1 MFGPRASVNNA
12 RKNWRAFLLWPGPRS
27 RQRRELSLSLAASQP
42 VGASNIR
49 PVPKPRASA
58 LRGCVN
64 RVIGRTR
71 GRRLWNRAERSGVGF
86 VGAPQSGAFFLEFHG
101 DIAMKKLI
109 AATAAVLALGIATS
123 EVAHAQTPRSTT
135 AMPPQS
141 TQSETAVAE
150 SQVKQ
155 AQQQLKSA
163 GLYKGTVDGKMGT
176 DTQQAI
182 EQFQQQHGLVATG
195 TLDEQT
201 MAALQGSTGRA
212 GSSASP
218 LTPSGQPSSTGR

>member
-1 MFGPRASVNNA
+1 
-12 RKNWRAFLLWPGPRS
+12 
-27 RQRRELSLSLAASQP
+27 
-42 VGASNIR
+42 
-49 PVPKPRASA
+49 
-58 LRGCVN
+58 
-64 RVIGRTR
+64 
-71 GRRLWNRAERSGVGF
+71 
-86 VGAPQSGAFFLEFHG
+86 
-101 DIAMKKLI
+101 MKKLI

-135 AMPPQS
+135 AMPQS
-141 TQSETAVAE
+141 TQSETAVPE

>member
-1 MFGPRASVNNA
+1 MFGPGASVNNA

-27 RQRRELSLSLAASQP
+27 RQRRGLSLSLAASQP

-49 PVPKPRASA
+49 PVPKPPRVGVAGLCQSCDRTYAWPPA
-58 LRGCVN
+58 LEQG
-64 RVIGRTR
+64 
-71 GRRLWNRAERSGVGF
+71 ERSGVGF
-86 VGAPQSGAFFLEFHG
+86 VGAPQLGAFFLEFHG

-135 AMPPQS
+135 APPPQS
-141 TQSETAVAE
+141 TQSETAVPE

>member
-1 MFGPRASVNNA
+1 
-12 RKNWRAFLLWPGPRS
+12 
-27 RQRRELSLSLAASQP
+27 
-42 VGASNIR
+42 
-49 PVPKPRASA
+49 
-58 LRGCVN
+58 
-64 RVIGRTR
+64 
-71 GRRLWNRAERSGVGF
+71 
-86 VGAPQSGAFFLEFHG
+86 
-101 DIAMKKLI
+101 MKKLI

-135 AMPPQS
+135 AMLPQS
-141 TQSETAVAE
+141 TQSETAVPE

-182 EQFQQQHGLVATG
+182 AQFQQQHGLVATG

>member
-1 MFGPRASVNNA
+1 VLFSSGLAHVRANDVS
-12 RKNWRAFLLWPGPRS
+12 FLYRLRH
-27 RQRRELSLSLAASQP
+27 RSLSAPQTSGPCQ
-42 VGASNIR
+42 NH
-49 PVPKPRASA
+49 RASA

-109 AATAAVLALGIATS
+109 AATAAVLPLGIATS

-141 TQSETAVAE
+141 TQSETAVPE

-201 MAALQGSTGRA
+201 MAALQGRA